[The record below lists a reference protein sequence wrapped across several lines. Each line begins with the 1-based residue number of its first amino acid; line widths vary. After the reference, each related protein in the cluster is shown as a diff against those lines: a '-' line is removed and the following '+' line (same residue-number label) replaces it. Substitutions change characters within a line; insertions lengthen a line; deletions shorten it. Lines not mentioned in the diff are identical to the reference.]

1 MNQIFVANKPTGISS
16 NHFLSSL
23 KRKYNQK
30 KAGFTGTLDPFASG
44 VLVVGFGAH
53 TKLFRFLD
61 KTPKRYRA
69 TLWLGAYSKSLDI
82 ERVESIRKTHELNQ
96 QNIKDSID
104 SLQGALTYSPPSFS
118 AKRINGKRAYELARD
133 DIDVKLKQITSNIYQ
148 AKLITYSHPFV
159 TFEVTV
165 SEGTYIRSLGEILA
179 DRLGIKHASLSSLTR
194 LSEGKFTY
202 NQEEPID
209 IKQSLNVPKN
219 NYNADINNILLG
231 KVLSIGNFDKKAD
244 GYYWLDNNDTITI
257 IKITGSDVTYE
268 LNKVP
273 LC

>member
-1 MNQIFVANKPTGISS
+1 MNQIIVANKPSGISS
-16 NHFLSSL
+16 NHFLSQL
-23 KRKYNQK
+23 KRKYKQK

-44 VLVVGFGAH
+44 VLIVGFGAH

-61 KTPKRYRA
+61 KAPKTYQA

-82 ERVESIRKTHELNQ
+82 ERIQSITKTPKLQEQ
-96 QNIKDSID
+96 KIKDALC
-104 SLQGALTYSPPSFS
+104 SLQGNLTYTPPSFS
-118 AKRINGKRAYELARD
+118 AKRVNGKRAYELARD
-133 DIDVKLKQITSNIYQ
+133 DINITLKQIASTIY
-148 AKLITYSHPFV
+148 KTELIAYSHPFV
-159 TFEVTV
+159 TFTATV

-179 DRLGIKHASLSSLTR
+179 NRLDIEHASLSSLTR
-194 LSEGKFTY
+194 LSEGKFIY
-202 NQEEPID
+202 NQEQPLE
-209 IKQSLNVPKN
+209 IKQSLGISKN
-219 NYNADINNILLG
+219 TYKKSIDNILLG
-231 KVLSIGNFDKKAD
+231 KVLDIKDFDKKAD